1 MRRRS
6 ARGWPGARSS
16 LTLAA
21 FAAFASCRG
30 DRPTQAP
37 AVAAVRIE
45 IADPQIV
52 VGATTHAT
60 AVPLDPDGV
69 PVPGVT
75 ATWLS
80 LTPSIIRVT
89 PDGDVTGLQ
98 AGNGQLRAVAGG
110 TRGDAVVV
118 VVNPLAAAIH
128 LGRDTATLFV
138 PGGSVQ
144 VIASVTDATGRALTN
159 PSISWSSSA
168 PQVAT
173 VNVAGLVTA
182 VASGTAVITAAID
195 GLTATV
201 AVTVRPAPVANAPMV
216 SAIAPGVLRPGAAY
230 TITGANFAPTPG
242 GNLVHVDG
250 LLASV
255 QIASPTQLS
264 IVLPTTG
271 FVCEPARDAFL
282 QINAGG
288 RIGGASFPLQVAQR
302 RVLAPGQATIVTTAS
317 DVRCNELV
325 PADGRWVVS
334 VFNATRNPVTPTAT
348 GNVLFAIRGI
358 SGFPVAATSRA
369 SGESAPSGGASALRA
384 SSRPTPVFPPRQG
397 AQLAGVKSHLAL
409 LDQNIARLRS
419 EPPRPRAVGPG
430 VAAASGSRAAVL
442 GTPGSLTTL
451 KLPNLDAAD
460 PCVANTAL
468 GFRTVYAGPR
478 VSVVEDTT
486 TVLNG
491 RPTQKGL
498 VDDYLTQLGL
508 EFESVMWPL
517 LTEHF
522 GNPLAMDAQL
532 GGPGRVVMVFSP
544 RVGQMQRGTLLGFA
558 TTCDLFPVAQR
569 PSSNLGAFFYA
580 VTPTSSAT
588 GYGTPDSR
596 DQWRRIM
603 RATIMHEV
611 KHVIAFA
618 ERLSRGF
625 PVEDGAW
632 EEGGARLAEELYAR
646 RFNGGGRGSNTRY
659 AASIGCEIRYAIA
672 GPCADTPVLMLRH
685 FDGLYS
691 YMAAPEL
698 YSPLGRAFTSDFNYY
713 AGAWSMLRWAAD
725 HLSTSE
731 AAFLRDLTQ
740 AQATGVAN
748 LEARTGRAWEEMLG
762 EWSLA
767 AYVDDI
773 GGFTP
778 ASARLSMPSWNYPD
792 MWLGMCIDMGPC
804 ENPSNPVITY
814 LRSTPFAPRQRAFGT
829 FFVGIGSM
837 AGGGFTLLDLS
848 GPPAQSQVIEVK
860 ALTSDA
866 DAPPTV
872 RIGFVRVR

>member
-1 MRRRS
+1 M
-6 ARGWPGARSS
+6 
-16 LTLAA
+16 AA
-21 FAAFASCRG
+21 LASCRG
-30 DRPTQAP
+30 DPPTTAP
-37 AVAAVRIE
+37 PVAAVRIDVDD
-45 IADPQIV
+45 AQIV

-60 AVPLDPDGV
+60 ATPLDAEGV
-69 PVPGVT
+69 PVPGLPT
-75 ATWLS
+75 TWLS
-80 LTPSIIRVT
+80 LTPGIIRVT
-89 PDGDVTGLQ
+89 ASGDVTGLQ

-110 TRGDAVVV
+110 AKAEAVVV

-128 LGRDTATLFV
+128 LGRDTATLAV
-138 PGGSVQ
+138 PGGTVQ
-144 VIASVTDATGRALTN
+144 VIASVTDAMGRALTN
-159 PSISWSSSA
+159 PAITWSSSS
-168 PQVAT
+168 PQVAS
-173 VNVAGLVTA
+173 VNIAGLVTA

-195 GLTATV
+195 GLTAAVT
-201 AVTVRPAPVANAPMV
+201 VTVRPAPVANAPV
-216 SAIAPGVLRPGAAY
+216 ISAIVPEVLRPGGAY
-230 TITGANFAPTPG
+230 TVTGANFAPTPG

-271 FVCEPARDAFL
+271 FVCEPARDAYL
-282 QINAGG
+282 QVTAGG
-288 RIGGASFPLQVAQR
+288 RIGGAPFPLQVAQR
-302 RVLAPGQATIVTTAS
+302 RALAPGQAAIVTSAAE
-317 DVRCNELV
+317 VRCNELV
-325 PADGRWVVS
+325 PASGRWVVS
-334 VFNATRNPVTPTAT
+334 VFNATRNPVSPTAT
-348 GNVLFAIRGI
+348 GNVLFAVRGI
-358 SGFPVAATSRA
+358 AGFPVAGDAPTSTSTAPVPSATRDA
-369 SGESAPSGGASALRA
+369 STGHPPGGWSAW
-384 SSRPTPVFPPRQG
+384 PPDPRWRSP
-397 AQLAGVKSHLAL
+397 ADAHLSL
-409 LDQNIARLRS
+409 LEQNIARLRDA
-419 EPPRPRAVGPG
+419 PRRAAARPGGSSVG
-430 VAAASGSRAAVL
+430 VAARASLL
-442 GTPGSLTTL
+442 GTAGTLTTL

-486 TVLNG
+486 AILNG
-491 RPTQKGL
+491 RPTQKGQ
-498 VDDYLTQLGL
+498 VDDYLTALGL
-508 EFESVMWPL
+508 EFESVMWPI
-517 LTEHF
+517 LTENF

-532 GGPGRVVMVFSP
+532 GGAGRVVMVFSP
-544 RVGQMQRGTLLGFA
+544 RVGLMQRGTLLGFA

-588 GYGTPDSR
+588 GFGTPDSR
-596 DQWRRIM
+596 DQWLRVM
-603 RATIMHEV
+603 RATVIHEV

-625 PVEDGAW
+625 PVEDGPW
-632 EEGGARLAEELYAR
+632 EEGSARIAEELYAR
-646 RFNGGGRGSNTRY
+646 RFNGGGRGTNTRY
-659 AASIGCEIRYAIA
+659 SASIGCEIRYATA
-672 GPCADTPVLMLRH
+672 GPCANTPVLMLRH
-685 FDGLYS
+685 FDALYS

-698 YSPLGRAFTSDFNYY
+698 YSPLGRAFTSDFNFY
-713 AGAWSMLRWAAD
+713 AGAWSLLRWATD
-725 HLSTSE
+725 HFATSE
-731 AAFLRDLTQ
+731 SAFLRDLIQ

-748 LEARTGRAWEEMLG
+748 IEARTGRAWEESLG

-773 GGFTP
+773 GGFVP
-778 ASARLSMPSWNYPD
+778 ASPRMSMPSWNYPD

-829 FFVGIGSM
+829 FAVGIGSM

-848 GPPAQSQVIEVK
+848 GAPAQSQVIEVK

-872 RIGFVRVR
+872 RIGFARVR